1 MAIPLDQAEL
11 LALFLEN
18 ITYGLSNYPS
28 RKTWRYHASL
38 PGVFLSFFILLM
50 VISLGE
56 KDIHFSN
63 QRFILPVA
71 TLMLLLA
78 TIVSAA
84 GHSEFVYQF
93 SLGLA
98 SFHWFRPCSGGICY
112 RRSGRPPSSCG
123 VLSSYFPTSPH
134 REDTGVCPPD
144 YSWGR
149 CACEIYPCGY

>member
-18 ITYGLSNYPS
+18 ITYGLFYYPS
-28 RKTWRYHASL
+28 KQTSRYHASL

-63 QRFILPVA
+63 QRFILPMA

-78 TIVSAA
+78 TTVSAVDI
-84 GHSEFVYQF
+84 HS
-93 SLGLA
+93 
-98 SFHWFRPCSGGICY
+98 
-112 RRSGRPPSSCG
+112 
-123 VLSSYFPTSPH
+123 FPTDSV
-134 REDTGVCPPD
+134 RVLV
-144 YSWGR
+144 
-149 CACEIYPCGY
+149 